1 MYLKG
6 KKALVIDDLVG
17 MRSSLRTTIA
27 NLGIEHCDMASSA
40 RDAVEKMQ
48 GRFYDL
54 ILCDYYLG
62 DDTSGQQLLE
72 LVRRSKIISHKSLFI
87 IVTAERSQD
96 RIVAAA
102 DFLPD
107 DYLVKPFTAEVLGKR
122 IMTLAERKDYF
133 HDVYLAL
140 DDDHLELAL
149 KRLEPLLETR
159 NKYWVD
165 AMRLKGNTLLRLSRF
180 ADALKIFDEILAL
193 KEIPW
198 ATMGKAKA
206 LRGMGD
212 VEQGQY
218 LLAGLLAQHS
228 EYLAGYDML
237 AEMIAEKGDKDT
249 AQKLVEKALEVAP
262 VVHRQKTV
270 GRLALESGDLDKAE
284 KYLNEVVERG
294 RYSYFKE
301 PEDYTLLSSVH
312 IEKGQ
317 TEQARGVLDM
327 VGQRF
332 KETPAIKAQVGIFKA
347 MSWHKEGK
355 PEQAKALLE
364 PLLNDASSIPPSLK
378 LDLAKASF
386 MIGDAESGER
396 LVKEVIKSN
405 HDDSAIKDSAV
416 RMMEA
421 VGVAEEGAKELV
433 AKAADEVVALNN
445 QGVLLA
451 RDGKLEEAAALLID
465 AVKHLPDNVTILLN
479 AASVMILAMRRSGVK
494 PETLTLVDRYVAR
507 AASLSPLHKNLAQV
521 RELRRQLE
529 SAING

>member
-17 MRSSLRTTIA
+17 MRSSLRTTIGS
-27 NLGIEHCDMASSA
+27 LGIETCDMASSA
-40 RDAVEKMQ
+40 REAVEKMRA
-48 GRFYDL
+48 RFYDL

-62 DDTSGQQLLE
+62 DETDGQQLLE

-122 IMTLAERKDYF
+122 VVALSEKKDYF
-133 HDVYLAL
+133 HDVFVAL
-140 DDDHLELAL
+140 DDDLLDVAL
-149 KRLEPLLETR
+149 KKVEPLVETK

-165 AMRLKGNTLLRLSRF
+165 AMRLKGETLLKMDRY
-180 ADALKIFDEILAL
+180 ADALKVFDEILAL

-198 ATMGKAKA
+198 ATMGKVKA
-206 LRGMGD
+206 LKGMGD
-212 VEQGQY
+212 LEQGQY
-218 LLAGLLAQHS
+218 LLAGLLGEHG

-237 AEMIAEKGDKDT
+237 AEMLSEKGDRDT

-262 VVHRQKTV
+262 VMHRQKTV
-270 GRLALESGDLDKAE
+270 GRLALESGDYDKAE
-284 KYLNEVVERG
+284 KYLSEVVERG

-301 PEDYTLLSSVH
+301 AEDYTMLSSVH
-312 IEKGQ
+312 IEKGD
-317 TEQARGVLDM
+317 TEKAREVLDM

-332 KETPAIKAQVGIFKA
+332 KESPELKTQVGIYKA
-347 MSWHKEGK
+347 MSWQKEGK
-355 PEQAKALLE
+355 PAQAKALLE
-364 PLLNDASSIPPSLK
+364 PLLADSANVPAAVK
-378 LDLAKASF
+378 LDLAKAAF
-386 MIGDAESGER
+386 LIGDRESGER
-396 LVKEVIKSN
+396 LVKETIKSN
-405 HDDSAIKDSAV
+405 HDDTALKDSAV
-416 RMMEA
+416 KMMEGIGLA
-421 VGVAEEGAKELV
+421 EGAKEMV

-451 RDGKLEEAAALLID
+451 REGKLEEAAALLVD

-479 AASVMILAMRRSGVK
+479 AASVMILSMRKTGAN
-494 PETLTLVDRYVAR
+494 PETLALVDSYLAKATSLAPHHKSLGQAR
-507 AASLSPLHKNLAQV
+507 D
-521 RELRRQLE
+521 LRQKLE
-529 SAING
+529 SSANV